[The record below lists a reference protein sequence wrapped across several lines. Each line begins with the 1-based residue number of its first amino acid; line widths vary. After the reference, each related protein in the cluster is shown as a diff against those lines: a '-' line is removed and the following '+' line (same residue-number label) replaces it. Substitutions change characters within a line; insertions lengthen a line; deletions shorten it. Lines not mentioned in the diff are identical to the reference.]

1 MSVPSQVNK
10 YVIRYIQAAYFVGL
24 SGYYNANY
32 ESREKKNCSLKI
44 VLTVIKPMHS
54 ALPLAWRQNK
64 TRDKFLNSPCKL
76 FAGWAK

>member
-32 ESREKKNCSLKI
+32 ESREKKNYSLKI
-44 VLTVIKPMHS
+44 VLTVIKPMVLYLWHGG
-54 ALPLAWRQNK
+54 RTK